1 MAKKKSPPPVA
12 EVLSPQSDVSSKHV
26 TVRLRDLDHK
36 SKRHLF
42 CHRMADALK
51 YSDADGDPMKLMVES
66 LQLEGQQVPVEYY
79 VDSETGT
86 KILLRGYRRI
96 EAIWIAIERRFQPD
110 RFYEDMEISA
120 IEAESPT
127 GYLEYLVRSV
137 SDNELRLG
145 LTDDEKI
152 LAAEKML
159 TAGVSSSRAAHA
171 LGMSATH
178 FARYQRR
185 LNSPIMR
192 EHIAKGHLTATDAD
206 NLLEAA
212 NRVNRVKELEQNFDR
227 NVVKIKDHI
236 AGLRAEAIKNQN
248 EFKEDKLGIVSKHF
262 NSGQVRQWI
271 KDIGESKSLD
281 WSADPKASGWTY
293 ECSFDPKSG
302 KIKIQGLS
310 MDAHRMSYQD
320 LGQLS
325 GKFSCLAHKVENFWK
340 KKQAEQQIWASADQ
354 EQDEDLIEY
363 FARHKA
369 DDLANDLRKK
379 AAQARG
385 ESDPSHGRVVPRQ
398 EESIASVIQVPPLV
412 SSTDAESS
420 EFDPMIDGGPTT
432 PVSDNKGRKGRSSR

>member
-1 MAKKKSPPPVA
+1 MRSRKTSDAVA
-12 EVLSPQSDVSSKHV
+12 EVLSRQSDASFKHV
-26 TVRLRDLDHK
+26 TVRLCDLDHK
-36 SKRHLF
+36 TKRHVF
-42 CHRMADALK
+42 CHRKADALK
-51 YSDADGDPMKLMVES
+51 YLDDDGDPMKMMVDS

-79 VDSETGT
+79 VDPETDN
-86 KILLRGYRRI
+86 KIVLRGYRRL
-96 EAIWIAIERRFQPD
+96 EAIKIVIERQFQPD
-110 RFYEDMEISA
+110 RFHEDMEISA
-120 IEAESPT
+120 IEVESPM
-127 GYLEYLVRSV
+127 GYQDHLVRSV
-137 SDNELRLG
+137 CDNEVRKG
-145 LTDDEKI
+145 LDDDEKL

-159 TAGVSSSRAAHA
+159 NAGVSSSRAARA
-171 LGMSATH
+171 LGISATH

-185 LNSPIMR
+185 INSPSMR
-192 EHIAKGHLTATDAD
+192 EHIAKGHLTPTDAD

-212 NRVNRVKELEQNFDR
+212 NRVNRVKELERDFNR
-227 NVVKIKDHI
+227 IVAKIEDHI
-236 AGLRAEAIKNQN
+236 ASLRSEAIKNQN

-271 KDIGESKSLD
+271 KDIRESKSLD

-293 ECSFDPKSG
+293 ECSFDPKEG

-325 GKFSCLAHKVENFWK
+325 GKLWCFSRKLENFWK

-379 AAQARG
+379 AAKARG
-385 ESDPSHGRVVPRQ
+385 ESDPSHGWVVPRQ

-412 SSTDAESS
+412 SPTDAEPS
-420 EFDPMIDGGPTT
+420 EFDPMIDGGPKT
-432 PVSDNKGRKGRSSR
+432 PVSDNKARKGRSSR